1 MHFFYFNG
9 YRPVTIQGGICVQK
23 ERKIKYG
30 RYKTVHIVHAKRNI
44 ALFVHIEQGI

>member
-1 MHFFYFNG
+1 VHGIEKSISMHFFYFNG

-30 RYKTVHIVHAKRNI
+30 GYKTVYGGK
-44 ALFVHIEQGI
+44 